1 MNTTHRSRFPK
12 TIRYGQSNNEPLNHQ
27 MKGPRVNPSQ
37 ASPQHRV
44 ACPYDHMNNEYQA
57 ADGHLP
63 DEITHSVLRIPSRI
77 IYAEVDSPDPR
88 RDHTIR

>member
-1 MNTTHRSRFPK
+1 
-12 TIRYGQSNNEPLNHQ
+12 
-27 MKGPRVNPSQ
+27 
-37 ASPQHRV
+37 
-44 ACPYDHMNNEYQA
+44 MNNEYQA